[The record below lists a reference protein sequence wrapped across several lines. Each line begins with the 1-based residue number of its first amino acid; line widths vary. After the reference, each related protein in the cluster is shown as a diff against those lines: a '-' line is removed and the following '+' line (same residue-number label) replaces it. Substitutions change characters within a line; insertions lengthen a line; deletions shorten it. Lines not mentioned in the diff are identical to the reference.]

1 MAYFFVEQLIFFC
14 QTDDIFEKS
23 VEHLGIQADGFWAV
37 DPFSFEIIVL
47 TLSFFN
53 GIIQK

>member
-37 DPFSFEIIVL
+37 DPFSFELIVL
-47 TLSFFN
+47 TLSFF
-53 GIIQK
+53 